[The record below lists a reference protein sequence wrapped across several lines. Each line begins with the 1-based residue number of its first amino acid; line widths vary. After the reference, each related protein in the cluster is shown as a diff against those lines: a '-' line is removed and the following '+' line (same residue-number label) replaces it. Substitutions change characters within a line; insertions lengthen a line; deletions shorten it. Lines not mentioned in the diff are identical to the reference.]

1 MKQTKNHIVTLMVF
15 LGIGSIQAFA
25 EPFAKGPYLGQT
37 PPGPIAQVFAPGL
50 ICRTGYGQWE
60 SNGTFSADGKVFCYS
75 RRGSVYITENTDQGW
90 TTPKRISSV
99 PSSVWAPYLST
110 DGNSLYF
117 SRRYNLWRCNR
128 TPRGWA
134 QPQELGPPLSSPAA
148 EFGFSLAADNS
159 FYLASTRKG
168 GRGGDDIW
176 YVPFVDNAWSQ
187 AIHLPALAT
196 GYNDAGPGIA
206 PDKSFM
212 VFNSVRPGGL
222 GGADLYLTLRQPDGT
237 WTTPR
242 NLGPRVNSAYHDF
255 GSYISP
261 DKKYLFFS
269 RRTGGNSSRDAADIY
284 WVELKEYLPDPNG
297 PMKN

>member
-1 MKQTKNHIVTLMVF
+1 MKQIKKKMIWLAAF
-15 LGIGSIQAFA
+15 LGFSSIQAFA
-25 EPFAKGPYLGQT
+25 EPFAKGPYLGQV
-37 PPGPIAQVFAPGL
+37 PPGSMAQVFAPGL
-50 ICRTGYGQWE
+50 ICRTGYRQWE
-60 SNGTFSADGKVFCYS
+60 SNGTFSADGKAFCYS

-90 TTPKRISSV
+90 TTPERISSV
-99 PSSVWAPYLST
+99 PSSVWAPYLSP

-128 TPRGWA
+128 TPRGWT

-159 FYLASTRKG
+159 FYIASTRKG

-176 YVPFVDNAWSQ
+176 YVPFVDNTWSQ
-187 AIHLPALAT
+187 AIHLPALNTA
-196 GYNDAGPGIA
+196 YNDAGPGIA

-212 VFNSVRPGGL
+212 VFNSIKPGGL

-237 WTTPR
+237 WSTPR
-242 NLGPRVNSAYHDF
+242 NLGPRVNSSYHDF

-269 RRTGGNSSRDAADIY
+269 RRTGGNPNRDAADIY

-297 PMKN
+297 AMKK